1 MNPWPR
7 QVGLGAFCKNSGAS
21 STCVI
26 FPCKTCSREFATEYG
41 LSQHVLQSRDLAH
54 GNSVQA
60 VINAADRAAEEASWA
75 APFAS
80 RLCVLQQLVQRGPA
94 PSGLPGNDVA
104 VDLHA
109 GLRASLA
116 AVEPD
121 AKKKRSLGR
130 HTLWSARCQRLR
142 CARRCLPLLQRSGI
156 AREGRRQL
164 GRTYLI

>member
-1 MNPWPR
+1 MKSGPR
-7 QVGLGAFCKNSGAS
+7 QVGLGAFWKNSGAS
-21 STCVI
+21 STPVI

-94 PSGLPGNDVA
+94 PPGLPGNDVA

-109 GLRASLA
+109 GLRASMA
-116 AVEPD
+116 AAEPT
-121 AKKKRSLGR
+121 AKKKSPGR
-130 HTLWSARCQRLR
+130 HTLWSARCRRLR